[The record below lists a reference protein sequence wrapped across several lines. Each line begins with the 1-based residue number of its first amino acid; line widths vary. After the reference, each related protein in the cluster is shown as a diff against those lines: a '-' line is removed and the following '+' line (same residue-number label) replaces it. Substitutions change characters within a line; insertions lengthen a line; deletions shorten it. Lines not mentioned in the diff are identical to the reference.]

1 MEIENGQSPNL
12 PISNFRY
19 NSSMSFTPPENVQE
33 ILNNLPT
40 RPGVY
45 LHKDKNG
52 TIIYVGKAVNLRSR
66 VRSYFLKNVDS
77 VKTHQLR
84 KQITDIEIITT
95 DTELEALLLEMTLI
109 KKHRPHYN
117 VRLKDDKRYP
127 YIKVHWGEDFPKV
140 TVTRRMVRDGSRYFG
155 PYTSVWAVHQTLDML
170 RKIFPYLTCDRVIT
184 GKDDRACLYFDIKL
198 CNGPCIGAVDKQ
210 QYRTMIQEL
219 MDFLNGKSEHIAQ
232 GIEQKMA
239 AAASNLQFEKAAEYR
254 DQLKAVEKVVAKQK
268 VISAANADQD
278 VIAFAR
284 DQGDACVQIFFIR
297 YGKLIGREYFLLD
310 GTEGESDE
318 EILREFM
325 TQFYDEAAHVPKE
338 VLLPREVEEALVI
351 EQWLKQKR
359 GTKTTI
365 QVPQRGRKKELVEM
379 ATNNAQDT
387 LATLRQQWAA
397 DRSKHVTAMAE
408 LQEALSLPTPPAR
421 IECYDISHTQ
431 GKQTV
436 ASMVVFVQGAP
447 RKSDYRRFN
456 IRTVGNDDYGAMKEV
471 LTRRFERYQESLA
484 GELHDLSDIGKEKKD
499 TAWSLLPDL
508 LIVDGG
514 KGQLAMAVEVLA
526 QFGLQD
532 EVPLTGLAK
541 QEEELFVPG
550 QSRSILLPRRSEGL
564 YLVQRVRDEAHRFAN
579 EGHRKRRAKVGVAS
593 TLDSVP
599 GIGPKR
605 RKALLTHFG
614 SLEELRQ
621 ATLEE
626 IASVPGVPL
635 EVAEAIKG
643 HLA

>member
-1 MEIENGQSPNL
+1 
-12 PISNFRY
+12 
-19 NSSMSFTPPENVQE
+19 MSFVPPKNVQK
-33 ILNNLPT
+33 ILKNLPT
-40 RPGVY
+40 KPGVY

-52 TIIYVGKAVNLRSR
+52 TIIYIGKAVNLRNR

-77 VKTHQLR
+77 IKTHQLR
-84 KQITDIEIITT
+84 KRITDIEIITT
-95 DTELEALLLEMTLI
+95 DTELEALLLEMNLI
-109 KKHRPHYN
+109 KKHKPRYN

-127 YIKVHWGEDFPKV
+127 YIKVHWRDDYPKV

-184 GKDDRACLYFDIKL
+184 GKDERACLYFDIKL
-198 CNGPCIGAVDKQ
+198 CNGPCIGAVNRE
-210 QYRTMIQEL
+210 QYRAMIQEL
-219 MDFLNGKSEHIAQ
+219 MDFLNGKSDHIVS
-232 GIEQKMA
+232 GIQERMQTA
-239 AAASNLQFEKAAEYR
+239 AANLQFEKAAEYR
-254 DQLKAVEKVVAKQK
+254 DQLKAVERVVAKQK

-284 DQGDACVQIFFIR
+284 EQGDACVQIFFIR
-297 YGKLIGREYFLLD
+297 YGKLIGRENFLLE
-310 GTEGESDE
+310 GTEGETDE
-318 EILREFM
+318 EVLREFM

-338 VLLPREVEEALVI
+338 VLLPRDVEEAMVI
-351 EQWLKQKR
+351 EQWLRQKR
-359 GTKTTI
+359 GTKASI

-379 ATNNAQDT
+379 AMSNAQDT

-408 LQEALSLPTPPAR
+408 LHEALKLPAPPSR

-456 IRTVGNDDYGAMKEV
+456 VRTVGNDDYGAMKEV
-471 LTRRFERYQESLA
+471 LTRRFQRYKDSLA
-484 GELHDLSDIGKEKKD
+484 GELHDESQIGKQKKE

-514 KGQLAMAVEVLA
+514 KGQLAMAVEVLE
-526 QFGLQD
+526 QFGLEN

-541 QEEELFVPG
+541 REEELFVPG
-550 QSRSILLPRRSEGL
+550 QSQSILLDRRSEGL

-593 TLDSVP
+593 ILDSVP
-599 GIGPKR
+599 GVGPKR
-605 RKALLTHFG
+605 RKVLLTHFG
-614 SLEELRQ
+614 SLDDLRK
-621 ATLEE
+621 ATMEE
-626 IASVPGVPL
+626 IASVPGIPL
-635 EVAEAIKG
+635 EVAESVKA